1 MYVMSWLPM
10 GVMNELPV
18 LNKKEI
24 TNVGKIERA
33 SLLSR
38 AGAVSYGVRHNRGSE
53 TVIR

>member
-10 GVMNELPV
+10 GVMNEL